1 MASMSS
7 YRAWTGLS
15 KSGILSVDNLEF
27 LRDDIFETLRDPA
40 LPAPALRR
48 ETRCFATT
56 IQDLIGNEL
65 YFKEEQMGFDFPEEA
80 EEILRVL
87 DDHSLKILEDFSEQ
101 HDKNLMTCMRWMV
114 RTKSSVKQALSF
126 EEMTTAPESNSCS
139 LFDSGSSSNFSSS
152 GRPSLPV
159 LEIAHSLRKHSPPKP
174 WLLQYYNVL
183 KRTITAYCDLTVEL
197 LVSYTD

>member
-15 KSGILSVDNLEF
+15 KSGILSVSDLDF

-80 EEILRVL
+80 EEILRAL
-87 DDHSLKILEDFSEQ
+87 DDHSLKLLEDFSEQ

-114 RTKSSVKQALSF
+114 RTKSSATHDLSL
-126 EEMTTAPESNSCS
+126 EDMPTAPESNSCS
-139 LFDSGSSSNFSSS
+139 LFDSGSSCNF
-152 GRPSLPV
+152 GNRPCSLPV

-174 WLLQYYNVL
+174 WLLQYYKVL
-183 KRTITAYCDLTVEL
+183 KQTITAYCDITTEL
-197 LVSYTD
+197 LISYTD